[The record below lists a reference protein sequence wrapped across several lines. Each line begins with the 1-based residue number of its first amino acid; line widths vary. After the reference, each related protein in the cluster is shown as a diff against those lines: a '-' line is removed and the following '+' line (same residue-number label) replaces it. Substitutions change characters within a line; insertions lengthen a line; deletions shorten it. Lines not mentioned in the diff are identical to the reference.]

1 MSVDIQSLFVY
12 NPKTREYLIR
22 IGNLCF
28 PFKTIEE
35 VYAYFLG
42 KLKLG
47 GRLKSKLLRHDTV
60 SNNSFFIKLSKLIL
74 YLTSY
79 CKKTLIHFNRF
90 REVLH

>member
-1 MSVDIQSLFVY
+1 MNVDIQSLFAY

-22 IGNLCF
+22 IGNLFF

-47 GRLKSKLLRHDTV
+47 GKLKRKLQNHNTV
-60 SNNSFFIKLSKLIL
+60 SNNSFFIKLSKLIP

-79 CKKTLIHFNRF
+79 CKKLPIHFNRF
-90 REVLH
+90 REVFH

>member
-1 MSVDIQSLFVY
+1 MNVDIQSLFCY
-12 NPKTREYLIR
+12 NAKTKEFLVKV
-22 IGNLCF
+22 GSLLF
-28 PFKTIEE
+28 PFRSSDE

-42 KLKLG
+42 RLKLAG
-47 GRLKSKLLRHDTV
+47 KLGKLDTV

-79 CKKTLIHFNRF
+79 CKKLPIHFNRF